1 MKNVVTLNFSCLT
14 DIILFVLWLYHL
26 VHICMA
32 RVVHLVYVLEAVFLD
47 YMSLDFWSVKNY
59 VDLYQCLLVMEKN
72 INSIP
77 LMGGVKISALV

>member
-32 RVVHLVYVLEAVFLD
+32 RGVHLVYVLEAVFLD

-59 VDLYQCLLVMEKN
+59 VALYNVCWLWKKILTV
-72 INSIP
+72 
-77 LMGGVKISALV
+77 GVKLSALV